1 LFLCF
6 LPAIASADLLGE
18 NQTIDEIIQSVN
30 VDNLMKTLSDLQ
42 ENRDVNSPDI
52 SYKSRYCLRVND
64 SNDPTDGAC
73 DNSAKYIYKKFADY
87 GLDVEYD
94 PFIHTITKKDDKT
107 KSQNNYEMRNVVAT
121 LHGKGKHSGKTYIAC
136 SHYDSIAGLSA
147 DWMWNWKSLPA
158 PGADDNASGTSAVI
172 EMARI
177 LSHYDFDFSITFI
190 AFSGEE
196 LGMFGSKHY
205 AQNAF
210 ALGHQIAGVI
220 DLDMI
225 GYDPNEPDIAVVT
238 DENSEWMA
246 NAISHVQNERGIN
259 LTVNK
264 VVNPKMTY
272 SDHSPFWKAG
282 YSAVLVTEA
291 SDSSSNEFSPVNH
304 TANDTLDKLNP
315 ELIWKT
321 SRLIIATIAMLANPI
336 IKSDDNN
343 TDLVINN
350 DSITTPQ
357 TQAKPKSTINF
368 TAYVRNDGNE
378 DVANVTAQIWLV
390 SPEAWLSPKL
400 LRKLIFDVK
409 ARSLHEIHE
418 MVTLGNWG
426 DYDIIIKINPD
437 FNVFES
443 DYTNNVAHRTIQI
456 SAELGISALLIY
468 PNPVFISKNP
478 EVNIRYGLSQD
489 AYVTVSIYDL
499 TGNLIYDE
507 KFNPGENGGQRGPN
521 NNIKWNV
528 NSSKPIAPGIYVC
541 QTTVINSNGEQRS
554 ISGKLALIR

>member
-1 LFLCF
+1 MFLCF

>member
-1 LFLCF
+1 M
-6 LPAIASADLLGE
+6 GE

-357 TQAKPKSTINF
+357 TQAKPKSIINF

-400 LRKLIFDVK
+400 LRKLTFDVK

-528 NSSKPIAPGIYVC
+528 NSNKPIAPGIYVC
-541 QTTVINSNGEQRS
+541 QTTIINSNGEQRS

>member
-1 LFLCF
+1 
-6 LPAIASADLLGE
+6 
-18 NQTIDEIIQSVN
+18 
-30 VDNLMKTLSDLQ
+30 
-42 ENRDVNSPDI
+42 
-52 SYKSRYCLRVND
+52 
-64 SNDPTDGAC
+64 
-73 DNSAKYIYKKFADY
+73 
-87 GLDVEYD
+87 
-94 PFIHTITKKDDKT
+94 
-107 KSQNNYEMRNVVAT
+107 
-121 LHGKGKHSGKTYIAC
+121 
-136 SHYDSIAGLSA
+136 
-147 DWMWNWKSLPA
+147 
-158 PGADDNASGTSAVI
+158 
-172 EMARI
+172 
-177 LSHYDFDFSITFI
+177 
-190 AFSGEE
+190 
-196 LGMFGSKHY
+196 
-205 AQNAF
+205 
-210 ALGHQIAGVI
+210 
-220 DLDMI
+220 
-225 GYDPNEPDIAVVT
+225 
-238 DENSEWMA
+238 
-246 NAISHVQNERGIN
+246 
-259 LTVNK
+259 
-264 VVNPKMTY
+264 
-272 SDHSPFWKAG
+272 
-282 YSAVLVTEA
+282 
-291 SDSSSNEFSPVNH
+291 
-304 TANDTLDKLNP
+304 
-315 ELIWKT
+315 
-321 SRLIIATIAMLANPI
+321 MLANPI

-400 LRKLIFDVK
+400 LRKLTFDVK